1 MKFKKK
7 LPVSYDLE
15 KEFATLGDEL
25 KRLIGDSENIKTYTE
40 ISDWLVRLYTAA
52 GKLVVAQEICRS
64 PQLKPETAAV
74 AKQIVDEFVPNMLSL
89 HKMAEDA
96 LAKMLEM
103 SAFVPEVEGQE
114 KAFASLHARS
124 VYEFFRDK
132 QHRKEFEEWYLKE
145 YGKPYV
151 WESVSLI
158 P

>member
-15 KEFATLGDEL
+15 KEFAALGDEL

-124 VYEFFRDK
+124 VHEFFRDK
-132 QHRKEFEEWYLKE
+132 QHRKEFEEWYLKK

>member
-15 KEFATLGDEL
+15 KEFTALGDEL

-124 VYEFFRDK
+124 VREFFLDK
-132 QHRKEFEEWYLKE
+132 QHSKEFEEWYLKK

-151 WESVSLI
+151 W
-158 P
+158 

>member
-15 KEFATLGDEL
+15 KEFAALGDEL

-114 KAFASLHARS
+114 KAFASLHASS

-132 QHRKEFEEWYLKE
+132 QHRKEFEEWYLKK

-151 WESVSLI
+151 W
-158 P
+158 

>member
-15 KEFATLGDEL
+15 KEFAALGDEL

-103 SAFVPEVEGQE
+103 SAFLPEVEGQE

-124 VYEFFRDK
+124 VYEFFRGK
-132 QHRKEFEEWYLKE
+132 QHRKEFEEWYLKK

-151 WESVSLI
+151 W
-158 P
+158 